1 MADSREQA
9 LEQALKS
16 IEKDFG
22 KGSIM
27 RLGDKV
33 KDKYE
38 VIPTGSY
45 ALDKALNNSEQIIYF
60 VKEENAALVK
70 EIINNELKVHEGKI
84 FLVNLDT
91 MTIGN
96 NNLVLRALRSD
107 EPLMT
112 IRNYK
117 GKIEEFTSKDFIF
130 FNSLVKQ
137 HA

>member
-1 MADSREQA
+1 MRFTYLTDSKSNLSDA
-9 LEQALKS
+9 LLIYGLHIIDVSKYQ
-16 IEKDFG
+16 
-22 KGSIM
+22 KGRI
-27 RLGDKV
+27 
-33 KDKYE
+33 
-38 VIPTGSY
+38 TY
-45 ALDKALNNSEQIIYF
+45 ALDKALNNSEQVIYF
-60 VKEENAALVK
+60 VKEENVTLVK

-96 NNLVLRALRSD
+96 NNLVLRSLRSD

>member
-1 MADSREQA
+1 MRFTYLTDSKSNLSDA
-9 LEQALKS
+9 LLMYGLHIIDVSKYQ
-16 IEKDFG
+16 
-22 KGSIM
+22 KGRI
-27 RLGDKV
+27 
-33 KDKYE
+33 
-38 VIPTGSY
+38 TY
-45 ALDKALNNSEQIIYF
+45 ALDKALNNSEQVIYF

-107 EPLMT
+107 ESLMT

>member
-1 MADSREQA
+1 MRFTYLTDSKSNLSDA
-9 LEQALKS
+9 LLMYGLHIIDVSKYQ
-16 IEKDFG
+16 
-22 KGSIM
+22 KGRI
-27 RLGDKV
+27 
-33 KDKYE
+33 
-38 VIPTGSY
+38 TY

-117 GKIEEFTSKDFIF
+117 GKIEEITSKDFIF